1 MAMKEGMAVEA
12 RCNEEGYRGAW
23 VEGIVR
29 SIKGELFQI
38 NFKKT
43 VKANGNSQSL
53 VEVKR
58 CIRAHGESSVEVSRS
73 DVRPIP
79 PHRQLPFHSL
89 HGVAVEAWETDCWWP
104 GFIVKQVTC
113 DGRQLWL
120 VSFPH
125 THILTAYPL
134 SQLRP
139 AQEWRD
145 GNWTLAP
152 PVCFLKLSIY
162 LHV

>member
-43 VKANGNSQSL
+43 VKANGKSLSL

-58 CIRAHGESSVEVSRS
+58 CIRAHGESSVEVSRT

-79 PHRQLPFHSL
+79 PHR
-89 HGVAVEAWETDCWWP
+89 
-104 GFIVKQVTC
+104 
-113 DGRQLWL
+113 
-120 VSFPH
+120 
-125 THILTAYPL
+125 
-134 SQLRP
+134 
-139 AQEWRD
+139 
-145 GNWTLAP
+145 
-152 PVCFLKLSIY
+152 
-162 LHV
+162 